1 MRIESKKDLR
11 MVSRAVREDWNYDRT
26 EVVAALMELVQNRDP
41 DLMLGAIEVLQKGDL
56 IDLKREEVSIKREL
70 LELKKL
76 GDENALRLRL
86 LELARNIEPAELA
99 RLASKNGVAT

>member
-11 MVSRAVREDWNYDRT
+11 MVGRAIREGWDYDREAVT
-26 EVVAALMELVQNRDP
+26 AALMELVINRDP
-41 DLMLGAIEVLQKGDL
+41 ELMLGAIERLQKGDE
-56 IDLKREEVSIKREL
+56 ISIKSEEAAIKREL

-86 LELARNIEPAELA
+86 LELARHIEPD
-99 RLASKNGVAT
+99 